1 MKLDLKT
8 LPTYIEKDILAL
20 LHEQEVGG
28 PFVADIGCEL
38 YGSINSAMW
47 DKEISK
53 EVADYLFSKYLGL

>member
-1 MKLDLKT
+1 MELDLKT
-8 LPTYIEKDILAL
+8 LPTYIEKDIQAL
-20 LHEQEVGG
+20 LNEQKVGG
-28 PFVADIGCEL
+28 SFVGDIACEL

>member
-8 LPTYIEKDILAL
+8 LPTYIEKDIRDL
-20 LHEQEVGG
+20 LHEQEVEG
-28 PFVADIGCEL
+28 PFIGEIACEL